1 VWEDEQNLNSEDE
14 EEVDEV
20 DEVESKG
27 PRSLR
32 LSSVSVWALCPG
44 LRPALSE
51 YLTAAQNPPQS
62 AVVAEQGHL
71 RVPIC
76 FAVDASHEALL
87 YVTRYVRCGI
97 LLIPPESLGED
108 PTVLLEIMKVAT
120 RWGMQS
126 LLEEV
131 VLGVLFAM
139 VSDALLLPSFRCP
152 TSVFLYP
159 CHLFACNSFYFDLFP
174 PYASPSYRY
183 LKSSVV
189 S

>member
-1 VWEDEQNLNSEDE
+1 MCRSCRDGEREGRVVWEEMHNPNSEDE
-14 EEVDEV
+14 DEDEEDMDEG
-20 DEVESKG
+20 DDVESKS

-51 YLTAAQNPPQS
+51 HLTAASDPTRS
-62 AVVAEQGHL
+62 AGSAEDGLL

-76 FAVDASHEALL
+76 YAVDASFTALL

-97 LLIPPESLGED
+97 LLLPAESLGED
-108 PTVLLEIMKVAT
+108 PTVLLEMMKLAT

-131 VLGVLFAM
+131 VLAVVFA
-139 VSDALLLPSFRCP
+139 VVPNLQYTCL
-152 TSVFLYP
+152 
-159 CHLFACNSFYFDLFP
+159 
-174 PYASPSYRY
+174 
-183 LKSSVV
+183 SSL
-189 S
+189 